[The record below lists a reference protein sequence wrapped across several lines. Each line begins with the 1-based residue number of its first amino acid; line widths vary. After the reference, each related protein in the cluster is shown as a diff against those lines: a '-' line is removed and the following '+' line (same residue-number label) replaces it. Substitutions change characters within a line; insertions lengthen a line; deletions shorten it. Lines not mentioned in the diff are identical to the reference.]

1 MKAYDLLQL
10 TLLVPAD
17 RRRLADLAL
26 EAVEALD
33 GSRFRAAA
41 VLSRALEA
49 LAERLAAG
57 NETQEPLTVRLTVE
71 GDTLWLVWADRRE
84 ALCQPAS
91 MPPPSALAALAER
104 LAQASQVA
112 DPALL
117 VQHNQKIRAELEQ
130 AQARASAE
138 MARLQA
144 LLDRK
149 KAELQETLRAAET
162 DSLTGLLNRGAYEA
176 RLVAAIARCQR
187 QREPLCLIL
196 LDLDHFKEV
205 NDTYGH
211 QYGDAYLKRMAEAMR
226 TAVREAVDFPCRMG
240 GDEFAII
247 LFAEIPI
254 AERVARKVLEA
265 MDGKLSIGIARL
277 EPGDDITT
285 LTARAD
291 AALYEAKHR
300 GRGRYVVHA
309 GARGGEGEG
318 RHFQETAAAR

>member
-57 NETQEPLTVRLTVE
+57 NETQGPLTVQLTVE

-144 LLDRK
+144 
-149 KAELQETLRAAET
+149 
-162 DSLTGLLNRGAYEA
+162 LLNRGAYEA

-247 LFAEIPI
+247 VFAEIPI